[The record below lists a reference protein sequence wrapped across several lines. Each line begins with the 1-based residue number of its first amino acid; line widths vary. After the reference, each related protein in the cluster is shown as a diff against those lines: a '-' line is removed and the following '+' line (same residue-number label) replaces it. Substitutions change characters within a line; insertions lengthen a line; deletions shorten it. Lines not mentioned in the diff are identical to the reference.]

1 MLCKKFEFECS
12 GAFGGGTSS
21 ACYSK
26 NKEILQM
33 KNWENIDINS
43 YTKSKDVWRDC
54 WAIENEIGDMNILNP
69 KSEIYREIAYR
80 LYEKAIIL
88 QMREEE

>member
-1 MLCKKFEFECS
+1 
-12 GAFGGGTSS
+12 
-21 ACYSK
+21 
-26 NKEILQM
+26 M

-43 YTKSKDVWRDC
+43 YTKSEDAWRDC

-80 LYEKAIIL
+80 LYEKAITL
-88 QMREEE
+88 QMREED